1 MLKKL
6 TPRDVVLLVL
16 LAAATIALTWK
27 AKSIEKRLAGHS
39 NETALVHKQAPDLS
53 SLTLHGEAMSLA
65 DFKGKKKL
73 VVSFW
78 ASWCGPCRMELPE
91 LKTFY
96 EKYHT
101 ADSTFEIVAVS
112 TDEDRFQAEKYV
124 KDAKL
129 PFPILWDENSK
140 ISDAYGVDSIPVLYV
155 IDETGK
161 IIYGQSGYGFGLDV
175 KLRNVLGLK
184 EKTAKA
190 TQDDNGGN

>member
-1 MLKKL
+1 
-6 TPRDVVLLVL
+6 
-16 LAAATIALTWK
+16 
-27 AKSIEKRLAGHS
+27 
-39 NETALVHKQAPDLS
+39 
-53 SLTLHGEAMSLA
+53 
-65 DFKGKKKL
+65 
-73 VVSFW
+73 
-78 ASWCGPCRMELPE
+78 MELPE
-91 LKTFY
+91 LKKFY
-96 EKYHT
+96 EAYHE
-101 ADSTFEIVAVS
+101 ADSPFEIVAVS

-124 KDAKL
+124 KDSKL

-175 KLRNVLGLK
+175 KLRNILGLK